1 MITAKTAWVPMT
13 KAAIPSGEAL
23 SREEALTNTS
33 QINEAINPVISD
45 WGFVGY

>member
-1 MITAKTAWVPMT
+1 MINAKTAWVPMP
-13 KAAIPSGEAL
+13 KAASLKCEAL
-23 SREEALTNTS
+23 RMEEVLTSTS